1 MPKNEEIIEEKSGEK
16 SEAQGEATEETL
28 PKEEETVETLSARLE
43 EESQK
48 AKEYLDQWKRSAA
61 EFSNYRKRNEKER
74 GELIKFTNALLIT
87 RLLPVLDDLERAFQ
101 TLPDNMRYFTWIDGI
116 ALVQQKLEAILEQEG
131 LKTIEAQGNPFDPAL
146 HQSIM
151 HEETTEFDDGVI
163 MEELQKGYLLNE
175 RVIRPA
181 LVKVAKKVTKGE
193 EDLTK
198 QDTNEAGKAENDSAR

>member
-16 SEAQGEATEETL
+16 SEAQGEAAEETL
-28 PKEEETVETLSARLE
+28 VEEEETVETLRARLE

-48 AKEYLDQWKRSAA
+48 AEEYLDQWKRSAA
-61 EFSNYRKRNEKER
+61 DFSNYRKRNEKER
-74 GELIKFTNALLIT
+74 GELIKFTNTLLIT

-181 LVKVAKKVTKGE
+181 LVKVAKKVTNGE
-193 EDLTK
+193 EDQT
-198 QDTNEAGKAENDSAR
+198 E

>member
-28 PKEEETVETLSARLE
+28 PKGEETVETLSARLE

-87 RLLPVLDDLERAFQ
+87 RLLPILDDLERAFQ
-101 TLPDNMRYFTWIDGI
+101 TLPDNMRHFTWTDGV
-116 ALVQQKLEAILEQEG
+116 ALVHRKLEAILEQEG
-131 LKTIEAQGNPFDPAL
+131 LKAIEARGNPFDPAL

-151 HEETTEFDDGVI
+151 YEETAELDDGVI
-163 MEELQKGYLLNE
+163 MEELQKGYKLNE
-175 RVIRPA
+175 SVIRPA

-193 EDLTK
+193 EDQT
-198 QDTNEAGKAENDSAR
+198 E

>member
-1 MPKNEEIIEEKSGEK
+1 MPKNEEIIEEKWDEK
-16 SEAQGEATEETL
+16 PEVQGEATEETL
-28 PKEEETVETLSARLE
+28 AEGEETIETLRAKLA

-48 AKEYLDQWKRSAA
+48 AEEYLDRWKRSAA

-87 RLLPVLDDLERAFQ
+87 RLLPILDDLERAFQ
-101 TLPDNMRYFTWIDGI
+101 TLPANMRHFTWTDGV
-116 ALVQQKLEAILEQEG
+116 ALVHRKLEAILEQEG
-131 LKTIEAQGNPFDPAL
+131 LRAIEARGNPFDPAL

-163 MEELQKGYLLNE
+163 MEELQKGYKLNE

-193 EDLTK
+193 EDQT
-198 QDTNEAGKAENDSAR
+198 E

>member
-1 MPKNEEIIEEKSGEK
+1 MSKNEEIIEEKSSEK
-16 SEAQGEATEETL
+16 SEAQGEATEETTL
-28 PKEEETVETLSARLE
+28 EEEETVETLSARLKE
-43 EESQK
+43 ERQT
-48 AKEYLDQWKRSAA
+48 AQEYLDQWKRSAA

-87 RLLPVLDDLERAFQ
+87 KLLPVLDDLERAFQ
-101 TLPDNMRYFTWIDGI
+101 TLPDNMRHFTWTDGI
-116 ALVQQKLEAILEQEG
+116 ALVHRKLEAILEQEG
-131 LKTIEAQGNPFDPAL
+131 LKAMEAQGKSFDPAL

-151 HEETTEFDDGVI
+151 HEETTEFDDGII

-193 EDLTK
+193 EDQT
-198 QDTNEAGKAENDSAR
+198 

>member
-1 MPKNEEIIEEKSGEK
+1 MAKNEEIIEEKSGEK

-28 PKEEETVETLSARLE
+28 PKEEETVGTLGARLE

-101 TLPDNMRYFTWIDGI
+101 TLPENLRHFTWTDGV
-116 ALVQQKLEAILEQEG
+116 ALVHRKLEAILEQEG
-131 LKTIEAQGNPFDPAL
+131 LKAIEARGNPFDPTL

-151 HEETTEFDDGVI
+151 YEETTEFDDGI
-163 MEELQKGYLLNE
+163 ILEELQKGYELNE

-181 LVKVAKKVTKGE
+181 LVKVAKKVINGE
-193 EDLTK
+193 KDQTE
-198 QDTNEAGKAENDSAR
+198 

>member
-1 MPKNEEIIEEKSGEK
+1 
-16 SEAQGEATEETL
+16 
-28 PKEEETVETLSARLE
+28 
-43 EESQK
+43 
-48 AKEYLDQWKRSAA
+48 
-61 EFSNYRKRNEKER
+61 
-74 GELIKFTNALLIT
+74 LIKFTNALLIT

-116 ALVQQKLEAILEQEG
+116 ALVQQKIESILEQEG

-163 MEELQKGYLLNE
+163 MEERQKGYLLNE

-181 LVKVAKKVTKGE
+181 LVKVAKKVTNGE
-193 EDLTK
+193 EDQT
-198 QDTNEAGKAENDSAR
+198 E